1 MFSKYTRKFM
11 DTNLISPY
19 RIINRL
25 ESLLNMIKQIVER
38 WVLNMFAYK
47 SCFVNWNR
55 NQLYYVYIASL
66 V

>member
-1 MFSKYTRKFM
+1 M

-47 SCFVNWNR
+47 SCFVNGNR

-66 V
+66 L